1 MLFFLYF
8 ICYLTVTPILV
19 DSTQST
25 TIFSTTSINTTINSI
40 KDDAEPFCAR
50 VKNICLNC
58 NEYSLEC
65 RGLNTTNFDLLKNS
79 FESIQSITFTGNRL
93 GIVAESLFK
102 HEMNQLAF
110 LDLSNNKILRIGSSN
125 VFKNVPNLFELILD
139 NNVLNLD
146 SKQHFSSLKMF
157 SNSLERL
164 SLNSAFTGS
173 KSIDYIRS
181 AQIDSEIR
189 SLLSLSKL
197 NNLFE
202 LRLRQNSLTSFNLKA
217 SDQAKDLIDEY
228 DEFKDILCIL
238 PKLKVLYL
246 DHNFI
251 DKIDFD
257 LNCLNENKSNLE
269 LLHLETNRISTIN
282 SDFIEKLKTFAAFNP
297 DFRVQLLDNP
307 FKCDCSLF
315 SFFSWLKSDE
325 STNVVYNKFNLICTH
340 EDSLASTLYK
350 PIVNSN
356 LDEFCSDLKMTTISS
371 TTRRRLFFPFRNRT
385 YRLKNPE
392 GQKPFVAN
400 KLVIFLF
407 SVVFISLVVVLVTKY
422 QCKRKWNQ
430 GRMNRYSTLD
440 NNFTGTSVDGIRIP
454 SANNNQLTRNE
465 ENDELMHDAIFE
477 RESKTKLVTD
487 KFGHYLNKATQ
498 MSKKF
503 KGNNDANETVSS
515 SVYFN

>member
-1 MLFFLYF
+1 MLFIFYF
-8 ICYLTVTPILV
+8 IFFTINLILT
-19 DSTQST
+19 DSIQST
-25 TIFSTTSINTTINSI
+25 ITTLTAASTTTINSI
-40 KDDAEPFCAR
+40 KDDVEPFCAT
-50 VKNICLNC
+50 VKNICSSC
-58 NEYSLEC
+58 NEFSIEC
-65 RGLNTTNFDLLKNS
+65 RSLNKTNFDLLKNS
-79 FESIQSITFTGNRL
+79 FQSIQSITFTGNRL
-93 GIVAESLFK
+93 GIVTESLFK

-110 LDLSNNKILRIGSSN
+110 LDLSNNKILRIDNSN

-139 NNVLNLD
+139 NNLLNLD

-164 SLNSAFTGS
+164 SLNSAFTDS

-197 NNLFE
+197 SNLFE

-217 SDQAKDLIDEY
+217 SDQVKDIVDEY

-257 LNCLNENKSNLE
+257 MNCLNENKSSLE
-269 LLHLETNRISTIN
+269 VLHLETNRISTI
-282 SDFIEKLKTFAAFNP
+282 SAEFIEKLKTFAAFNL
-297 DFRVQLLDNP
+297 DFRVQLLNNP

-315 SFFSWLKSDE
+315 SFYKWLKSEE
-325 STNVVYNKFNLICTH
+325 STKVVYNKFNLKCTH

-356 LDEFCSDLKMTTISS
+356 LDEFCSDSQMATISTT
-371 TTRRRLFFPFRNRT
+371 TTRKRLFFPFRNRT
-385 YRLKNPE
+385 YKLKNPE
-392 GQKPFVAN
+392 GQKPFVMN
-400 KLVIFLF
+400 KLVLFLF
-407 SVVFISLVVVLVTKY
+407 SVIFISLIVVLVTKY

-430 GRMNRYSTLD
+430 TRMNRYSTLD
-440 NNFTGTSVDGIRIP
+440 NNYAGTSVDGIRIP
-454 SANNNQLTRNE
+454 SVNNNDLTRNE
-465 ENDELMHDAIFE
+465 ENDELMHDSIFE
-477 RESKTKLVTD
+477 RQSKTKIVTD
-487 KFGHYLNKATQ
+487 KFGHYLNQATQ

-503 KGNNDANETVSS
+503 KGNNDANDSVSS
-515 SVYFN
+515 SVKIN

>member
-58 NEYSLEC
+58 NEFSLEC

-93 GIVAESLFK
+93 GIVVESLFK

-251 DKIDFD
+251 DKIDF
-257 LNCLNENKSNLE
+257 EY
-269 LLHLETNRISTIN
+269 LLIYSCILIN
-282 SDFIEKLKTFAAFNP
+282 
-297 DFRVQLLDNP
+297 
-307 FKCDCSLF
+307 
-315 SFFSWLKSDE
+315 
-325 STNVVYNKFNLICTH
+325 
-340 EDSLASTLYK
+340 
-350 PIVNSN
+350 
-356 LDEFCSDLKMTTISS
+356 
-371 TTRRRLFFPFRNRT
+371 
-385 YRLKNPE
+385 
-392 GQKPFVAN
+392 
-400 KLVIFLF
+400 
-407 SVVFISLVVVLVTKY
+407 
-422 QCKRKWNQ
+422 
-430 GRMNRYSTLD
+430 
-440 NNFTGTSVDGIRIP
+440 
-454 SANNNQLTRNE
+454 
-465 ENDELMHDAIFE
+465 
-477 RESKTKLVTD
+477 
-487 KFGHYLNKATQ
+487 
-498 MSKKF
+498 
-503 KGNNDANETVSS
+503 
-515 SVYFN
+515 